1 MQSDNLAQFTYI
13 YKMILEK
20 KAPLKERYARYN
32 QGEHLQK
39 AILNLSR
46 LLNRERKEKT
56 EATVTYSCYSCKI
69 L

>member
-32 QGEHLQK
+32 QGKHLQK

-46 LLNRERKEKT
+46 LLNR
-56 EATVTYSCYSCKI
+56 
-69 L
+69 

>member
-46 LLNRERKEKT
+46 LLNRERKEKNR
-56 EATVTYSCYSCKI
+56 SNCNI
-69 L
+69 QLLQL